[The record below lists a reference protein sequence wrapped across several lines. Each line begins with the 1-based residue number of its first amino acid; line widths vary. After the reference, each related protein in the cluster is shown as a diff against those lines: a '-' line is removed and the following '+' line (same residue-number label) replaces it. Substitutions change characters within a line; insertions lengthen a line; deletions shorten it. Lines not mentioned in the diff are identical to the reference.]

1 MKFTSTGDC
10 DNGWNN
16 KPIVYLYPLLSVL
29 SAIEDIEDTWLGG
42 YAVAH

>member
-10 DNGWNN
+10 DSGWNN
-16 KPIVYLYPLLSVL
+16 KPIMYMDPLLSVV
-29 SAIEDIEDTWLGG
+29 STIKDIEDTWLGG